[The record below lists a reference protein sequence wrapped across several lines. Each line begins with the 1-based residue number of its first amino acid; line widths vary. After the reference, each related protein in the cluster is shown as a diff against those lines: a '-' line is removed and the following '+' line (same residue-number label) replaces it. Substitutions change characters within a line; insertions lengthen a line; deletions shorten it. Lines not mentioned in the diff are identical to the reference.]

1 MENGYTEKKRF
12 GWYYKTFV
20 TLGSV
25 GGEGDTDTQ
34 HKTRKT

>member
-25 GGEGDTDTQ
+25 GGEGVDRYTT
-34 HKTRKT
+34 